1 MSRRAILFR
10 FLGSGWL
17 TLGLI
22 CLSVGS
28 LQIIAP
34 DRVDWWGKLAASGNI
49 DTSRLVLHLPLLA
62 ITLLAWGLMSAL
74 LGWNLIRLTS
84 WAQPLAQTSH
94 LLLAV
99 YLATGLTTSLAVSPQ
114 VRGYTLVGLSLL
126 VGNLGLA
133 YLLRGRLADEVFSQV
148 PWQTAPVIP
157 MRCEFCGSTLHR
169 GTGRCPEC
177 EPVIQTEQFMTGEE
191 RAKPALVAQLESL
204 DDGTVYRLA
213 SRQPTF
219 VGRELSGNDI
229 NLSNPTVSRRH
240 ARIEYDIQNR
250 HYILISMQDTNGT
263 FVNERLVR
271 RKPLRDSDEVR
282 FGRARFRFN
291 ITCGSNDT
299 GG

>member
-169 GTGRCPEC
+169 GTGRL
-177 EPVIQTEQFMTGEE
+177 TGIPRL
-191 RAKPALVAQLESL
+191 RA
-204 DDGTVYRLA
+204 
-213 SRQPTF
+213 
-219 VGRELSGNDI
+219 SG
-229 NLSNPTVSRRH
+229 
-240 ARIEYDIQNR
+240 A
-250 HYILISMQDTNGT
+250 NGT
-263 FVNERLVR
+263 FCHHVADSPDQADRSLWKQAVETLRKRNISSYLPSAWLDLRL
-271 RKPLRDSDEVR
+271 K
-282 FGRARFRFN
+282 
-291 ITCGSNDT
+291 
-299 GG
+299 